1 MNPEAQR
8 RWQYTTTLAAA
19 LLFFLT
25 LAASAQAV
33 TLGGELQVSG
43 SLAQSNDTWSTSLRG
58 SGTVEVYFPRSSAV
72 EPRLVLQGSLTDE
85 SNGGA
90 DLGIKYLYL
99 RRRIN
104 GGQITVGRQPVSWS
118 YGAMLNLLDYG
129 LGIEDL
135 AAETITPGVDGLR
148 YLHSLGQGRSLQ
160 MVLSFPELSDRAW
173 DDLGYGARLRLPGR
187 GYDLGFMASSQPVT
201 ILTEGEANSANAP
214 EPVMASDRL
223 WRAGATYRGDV
234 GDVGAFGGLGFF
246 SLQDSERSDI
256 LLQAGMDYSW
266 PLGEFGE
273 RVLFLQAEY
282 FRFLRDEIRLL
293 DLAGLLPTDPGSD
306 FEAGPTPSGAAGLLT
321 GSHLF
326 IVNLSMQLDMFS
338 TVGAAVMAE
347 AEDWTV
353 AVTPY
358 YVSDLGGNLELRVD
372 GQLVREADGSLAPGM
387 SVGLRYS
394 F

>member
-1 MNPEAQR
+1 MKPAKKR
-8 RWQYTTTLAAA
+8 RWQYTTALAAA

-43 SLAQSNDTWSTSLRG
+43 SLAQSNNTWSTSLRG
-58 SGTVEVYFPRSSAV
+58 GGTVEVYFPRSSAV

-104 GGQITVGRQPVSWS
+104 AGQITVGRQPVSWS

-160 MVLSFPELSDRAW
+160 TVLSFPDLSDRAW

-201 ILTEGEANSANAP
+201 VLTEGMTNSA
-214 EPVMASDRL
+214 ELVMASDRL
-223 WRAGATYRGDV
+223 WRVGTTYRGDV
-234 GDVGAFGGLGFF
+234 GEVGAFGGIGFF
-246 SLQDSERSDI
+246 RLQDSNRSDI
-256 LLQAGMDYSW
+256 LLQLGFDYSW
-266 PLGEFGE
+266 ALGEFGE
-273 RVLFLQAEY
+273 RTLFLQAEY
-282 FRFLRDEIRLL
+282 FRFLRDEIRLI
-293 DLAGLLPTDPGSD
+293 DLAGLLPTERRAELSG
-306 FEAGPTPSGAAGLLT
+306 TPATAGAAALMT
-321 GSHLF
+321 GNHLF
-326 IVNLSMQLDMFS
+326 IVNLSTQIDMFS
-338 TVGAAVMAE
+338 SAGLAIMAE
-347 AEDWTV
+347 AENWT
-353 AVTPY
+353 AALTPY
-358 YVSDLGGNLELRVD
+358 YVSDLGGNLELRVQ
-372 GQLVREADGSLAPGM
+372 GQLVRDGNGSLNPGL
-387 SVGLRYS
+387 SVGLRYA